1 MRKNEKI
8 IYWVKKNELDTPCL
22 IIDINTLKYNLNY
35 MKEHAIKN
43 NIQVRPHCKTH
54 KCSELAK
61 LQIEYGAIGVS
72 VAKVSEAIT
81 LINKGISNI
90 LITSPVISKNKI
102 LQLLLCIKKA
112 PETIVVV
119 DNEENLIDL
128 NLAGE
133 SINQQINV
141 LIDLDSGIG
150 RTGINPSRALDF
162 GLKINKYKW
171 LNLVGVQ
178 CYAGNLQHIKSFNER
193 KKLSLQIMQ
202 NASETVQTLRRNGLQ
217 CLILTGTG
225 TGTYDIDVEAT
236 EITEIQPGS
245 YAVMDVEYM
254 NIGSKF
260 NNNSFNT
267 FKQSMSLLTTVISS
281 NRDEHVTVDAGTKSI
296 YIDIMHKPEIISHTG
311 LQYSWGGFGDEHGK
325 ITSNHQTSL
334 PKIKEVLEL
343 IVPHCDPT
351 INLYDNFFIIDKGV
365 VVDVWQIDLRG
376 KSQ

>member
-202 NASETVQTLRRNGLQ
+202 NASDTVNTLRGHGLQ

-260 NNNSFNT
+260 NDDSFNT
-267 FKQSMSLLTTVISS
+267 FKQSMSLLTMVISS

-311 LQYSWGGFGDEHGK
+311 LQYSWDGFGDEHGK
-325 ITSNHQTSL
+325 ITSNNQTSL